1 MAPGD
6 AAGID
11 TLPRGMLCCVEPDRK
26 IRVLLAGDTP
36 PAKDVDPIVDPDERT
51 TSRLQHGLDHGRPS
65 NRD

>member
-1 MAPGD
+1 
-6 AAGID
+6 
-11 TLPRGMLCCVEPDRK
+11 MLCCVEPDRK